1 MARTALSK
9 YEKLECS
16 GLWRENAQGQRR
28 EVIANLG
35 ATSLILSDPKQ
46 EVALSHWS
54 LPAVKRLNPH
64 EMPALFAP
72 DTAEGET
79 LEIDDPEMIAALE
92 TVHAAIRA
100 TRPHPGRLRNTI
112 LGVTA
117 LGILAVGVFWLPDA
131 LEQHTA
137 SFLPVTTR
145 QDIGRAALT
154 DLTRLTGQPCQARG
168 GQMAL
173 TKLSARIFG
182 PEAGVELVIVRTGLT
197 RAQSLPGRIV
207 VLPESLL
214 AEQDGPE
221 LAAGYALAA
230 RLGAEVHDT
239 MIPLL
244 EHAGFLA
251 TFRLLTTGALPP
263 AAVAG
268 YGDVLIAAP
277 FAAPPDDLLLARFK
291 AVGLATTPYATALDP
306 SGDSTANLIKADPF
320 AHEMPDA
327 LLPDGDWVSLQDIC
341 TN

>member
-1 MARTALSK
+1 MASTALSK

-35 ATSLILSDPKQ
+35 TTSLILSDPKQ

-54 LPAVKRLNPH
+54 LPAVKRLNPN

-72 DTAEGET
+72 DTADGET
-79 LEIDDPEMIAALE
+79 LEIDDPEMIVALE

-100 TRPHPGRLRNTI
+100 TRPHPGRLRNSF
-112 LGVTA
+112 LGATA
-117 LGILAVGVFWLPDA
+117 LGILAIGVFWLPDA

-137 SFLPVTTR
+137 SFLPRTTR
-145 QDIGRAALT
+145 QDIGRTALA
-154 DLTRLTGQPCQARG
+154 DLTRLTGQPCTAQG
-168 GQMAL
+168 GKTAL
-173 TKLSARIFG
+173 AKLSARLFG
-182 PEAGVELVIVRTGLT
+182 PEAGVELIVVRTGLA
-197 RAQSLPGRIV
+197 RAQSLPGRMV

-221 LAAGYALAA
+221 LAAGFALSA
-230 RLGAEVHDT
+230 RIAAEVNDT

-244 EHAGFLA
+244 HHAGFMA
-251 TFRLLTTGALPP
+251 TFRLLTTGALP
-263 AAVAG
+263 ASAIAG
-268 YGDVLIAAP
+268 YGDKLIDAP
-277 FAAPPDDLLLARFK
+277 FSPPPDDLLLARFE
-291 AVGLATTPYATALDP
+291 AAGLATTPYATALDP
-306 SGDSTANLIKADPF
+306 SGASTANLIESDPF
-320 AHEMPDA
+320 ANVVPPA